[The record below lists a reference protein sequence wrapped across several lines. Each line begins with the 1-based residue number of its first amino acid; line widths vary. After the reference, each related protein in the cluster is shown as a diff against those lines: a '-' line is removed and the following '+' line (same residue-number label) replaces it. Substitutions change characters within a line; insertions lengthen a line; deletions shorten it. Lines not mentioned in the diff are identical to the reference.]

1 MIPRIGLVLDRGG
14 GASDAAGGYGN
25 GAGGAGGV
33 GAGEEKQVAR
43 GIFYPKQLADVGLDG
58 VAIRKLLYFI
68 LF

>member
-25 GAGGAGGV
+25 GGAGG
-33 GAGEEKQVAR
+33 GEEKQVAR

-58 VAIRKLLYFI
+58 VAIRKLLYIFQKKI
-68 LF
+68 LKT